1 MFLVPVF
8 TNAPKTQ
15 VLFTRDPEFTSL
27 MRPIPCFFI
36 YRVSKKNRNPHKLI
50 MHSLKLSFTIGQPK
64 PLSSAE
70 PDKNF
75 STFVA
80 KGANCN
86 ITKINKCDYVI

>member
-15 VLFTRDPEFTSL
+15 VFFTRDPEFTSL
-27 MRPIPCFFI
+27 MRPIPCFFHLQG
-36 YRVSKKNRNPHKLI
+36 VPKKPDPHKL
-50 MHSLKLSFTIGQPK
+50 MKHSLKLSFTIGQPK

-75 STFVA
+75 STFVV